1 LEITMTN
8 RTVAAVFDRYD
19 DAARA
24 VSKLESSG
32 IPHSDISIVSNDAA
46 QRDRYSST
54 TTGTSRDDDRTGTGA
69 ATGAGTGAAL
79 GAGAGLLAGLGLLA
93 IPGLGPVVAA
103 GWLASTLVGAG
114 AGAVTG
120 GLLGS
125 LTGAGIDETDAHTY
139 AEAVHRGG
147 TLVTVRANATN
158 HDRIVDIL
166 DDDGTVDMR
175 ERESSWR
182 SSGWN
187 GQYTGTS
194 GSGVGGAMSDAA
206 SGIGRAASRAADKVS
221 SAASSAG
228 SAMGLNDEPRS
239 GAARS
244 SGTMAGQ
251 RDPSLRGNRV
261 RSYPL

>member
-1 LEITMTN
+1 MTN
-8 RTVAAVFDRYD
+8 RTVAAVFDRYE

-24 VSKLESSG
+24 VSKLEAAG
-32 IPHSDISIVSNDAA
+32 VAHSDISIVSNDAGE
-46 QRDRYSST
+46 RGRYSSASSAT
-54 TTGTSRDDDRTGTGA
+54 RSDDDKTTTGA

-114 AGAVTG
+114 AGAATG

-125 LTGAGIDETDAHTY
+125 LTGAGIDKADAHSY

-147 TLVTVRANATN
+147 TLVTVRAATTN

-166 DDDGTVDMR
+166 DDDGTVDLSQR
-175 ERESSWR
+175 EKAWR
-182 SSGWN
+182 SEGWT
-187 GQYTGTS
+187 GQYTG
-194 GSGVGGAMSDAA
+194 GSSSTGSAMSDA
-206 SGIGRAASRAADKVS
+206 SSSVGRAASTAAGKVS
-221 SAASSAG
+221 DAASAAG
-228 SAMGLNDEPRS
+228 SAMGLNDSRRNSRP
-239 GAARS
+239 
-244 SGTMAGQ
+244 SGTTESGTT
-251 RDPSLRGNRV
+251 RTRV

>member
-1 LEITMTN
+1 MTN
-8 RTVAAVFDRYD
+8 RTVAAVFDRYE

-24 VSKLESSG
+24 VSKLESAG
-32 IPHSDISIVSNDAA
+32 VAHSDISIVSNDAG
-46 QRDRYSST
+46 QRDRFSATS
-54 TTGTSRDDDRTGTGA
+54 TGTSRDDDKTGTGA

-114 AGAVTG
+114 AGAAAG

-125 LTGAGIDETDAHTY
+125 LAGAGIDETDAHSY

-147 TLVTVRANATN
+147 TLVTVRATTAN

-166 DDDGTVDMR
+166 DDDGTVDMDQR
-175 ERESSWR
+175 QTAWR
-182 SSGWN
+182 SEGWT
-187 GQYTGTS
+187 GRYTG
-194 GSGVGGAMSDAA
+194 GSGTGGTMSDAA
-206 SGIGRAASRAADKVS
+206 SSVGRAASKAADKVS
-221 SAASSAG
+221 DAASSAG
-228 SAMGLNDEPRS
+228 SAMGLNDDRRGTGTATGRS
-239 GAARS
+239 DVS
-244 SGTMAGQ
+244 SS
-251 RDPSLRGNRV
+251 RRV

>member
-1 LEITMTN
+1 MTN
-8 RTVAAVFDRYD
+8 RTVAAVFDRYE

-24 VSKLESSG
+24 VSKLESAG
-32 IPHSDISIVSNDAA
+32 VAHSDISIVSNDAG
-46 QRDRYSST
+46 QRDRFSGAS
-54 TTGTSRDDDRTGTGA
+54 TGTSRDDDKTGTGA

-114 AGAVTG
+114 AGAAAG

-125 LTGAGIDETDAHTY
+125 LAGAGIDETDAHSY

-147 TLVTVRANATN
+147 TLVTVRATTAN

-166 DDDGTVDMR
+166 DDDGTVDMDQR
-175 ERESSWR
+175 QTAWR
-182 SSGWN
+182 SEGWT
-187 GQYTGTS
+187 GRYTG
-194 GSGVGGAMSDAA
+194 GSGTGGAMSDAA
-206 SGIGRAASRAADKVS
+206 SSIGRAASKAADKVS
-221 SAASSAG
+221 DAASSAG
-228 SAMGLNDEPRS
+228 SAMSLNDDRRGTGTATGRS
-239 GAARS
+239 EVS
-244 SGTMAGQ
+244 SS
-251 RDPSLRGNRV
+251 RRV